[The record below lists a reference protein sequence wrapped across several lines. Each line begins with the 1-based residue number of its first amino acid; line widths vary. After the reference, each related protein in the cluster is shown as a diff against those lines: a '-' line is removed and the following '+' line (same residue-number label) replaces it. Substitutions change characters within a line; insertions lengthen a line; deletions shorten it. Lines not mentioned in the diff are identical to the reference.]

1 MSTGM
6 WEKGNVYKIWGMTAV
21 LCLIAV
27 AGVFG
32 MRAHYVRQLQT
43 LVGAVY
49 DENPQAAALVLE
61 KMFTEDSGEET
72 VRNGKW
78 AAGALGYTEN
88 AYQIYMERVFP
99 DRGQTLWGVFL
110 LLAAAGICGWALCQY
125 RGQRREIESLIQR
138 TRQASQY
145 LDTHRR
151 DDGGEFIFE
160 RKERT
165 GFVREGLEDV
175 IGELLTKGRIQ
186 KSYFEQRQRQM
197 EIFMENV
204 AHQVKTPLAGMLLNM
219 ELLQERR
226 EWRMISGI
234 EEQGTEGAT
243 SRDARTLLCDSI
255 RQGEKMRVFLKKLL
269 DLARMEAG
277 KIHFRKESVE
287 LRELLEEIEEEF
299 PEGKVVVEFAG
310 ESEMDSQSMIN
321 STHMDS
327 QSTINSTH
335 EEDDA
340 IFIRGDRLWLYEALF
355 NLADNGVKHGGEEG
369 TVRIKVVRLPEE
381 IKITVSDRGQGMTVE
396 DREHLFERYYV
407 GSSSDEFSSGI
418 GLHLAQNVIQGHF
431 GSIRAICP
439 SEGGI
444 VIEIRLPGFRLKEK
458 LFE

>member
-1 MSTGM
+1 MSTAM

-27 AGVFG
+27 AGVLG

-49 DENPQAAALVLE
+49 NENPQAAALVLE
-61 KMFTEDSGEET
+61 KMFTENSGEET

-78 AAGALGYTEN
+78 AARALGYTEN

-110 LLAAAGICGWALCQY
+110 LLAAAGICGWVVRQY
-125 RGQRREIESLIQR
+125 RRQRQEIESLIQR

-145 LDTHRR
+145 LDTHRG
-151 DDGGEFIFE
+151 DDGAPFIIEHTEGADFLW
-160 RKERT
+160 
-165 GFVREGLEDV
+165 GGLESV
-175 IGELLTKGRIQ
+175 IGELLAKGRVQ
-186 KSYFEQRQRQM
+186 KEYFENRQSQM
-197 EIFMENV
+197 ELFMENI
-204 AHQVKTPLAGMLLNM
+204 AHQVKTPLSGMLLNM

-226 EWRMISGI
+226 EWKMVHEAEKQRVDGKGFRSS
-234 EEQGTEGAT
+234 QV
-243 SRDARTLLCDSI
+243 LLSDSI
-255 RQGEKMRVFLKKLL
+255 HQGEKIRILLKKLL

-277 KIHFRKESVE
+277 KIHFQREPVE
-287 LRELLEEIEEEF
+287 LRELLEEVEEEF
-299 PEGKVVVEFAG
+299 SEGKVVVEFTG
-310 ESEMDSQSMIN
+310 ELETDN
-321 STHMDS
+321 

-335 EEDDA
+335 TDEGA
-340 IFIRGDRLWLYEALF
+340 IFIRGDRQWLYEALF
-355 NLADNGVKHGGEEG
+355 NLADNGIKHGGTAG
-369 TVRIKVVRLPEE
+369 TVRIGVISLPEE
-381 IKITVSDRGQGMTVE
+381 IKITVSDRGQGMAAQ

-407 GSSSDEFSSGI
+407 GDSSDEFSSGI

-439 SEGGI
+439 SEGGT

-458 LFE
+458 LQE

>member
-1 MSTGM
+1 M
-6 WEKGNVYKIWGMTAV
+6 WEKGNVYKIWGMTV
-21 LCLIAV
+21 GLCLIAM
-27 AGVFG
+27 AGVLW
-32 MRAHYVRQLQT
+32 MRMDYVRQLQT

-49 DENPQAAALVLE
+49 DENPQAAALVME
-61 KMFTEDSGEET
+61 KLFAENDGEEA
-72 VRNGKW
+72 VRTGRQ
-78 AAGALGYTEN
+78 AAAVLGYTEN
-88 AYQIYMERVFP
+88 AFQIYMERVFS
-99 DRGQTLWGVFL
+99 DGGQILWGVFL
-110 LLAAAGICGWALCQY
+110 LLAAAGICCWGICQY
-125 RGQRREIESLIQR
+125 WSQQREIQSLIKR
-138 TRQASQY
+138 IRQASQY

-151 DDGGEFIFE
+151 DDGRKFIFE
-160 RKERT
+160 GKEKT
-165 GFVREGLEDV
+165 GILCEGLENV
-175 IGELLTKGRIQ
+175 IRELLTKSRIQ
-186 KSYFEQRQRQM
+186 KRYFEQRQRQM
-197 EIFMENV
+197 ELFIENI

-219 ELLQERR
+219 ELIQERR
-226 EWRMISGI
+226 EWSMPGGL
-234 EEQGTEGAT
+234 EEQRPEGET

-255 RQGEKMRVFLKKLL
+255 RQGEKMRVLLKKLL

-299 PEGKVVVEFAG
+299 PEGKVAVEFAE
-310 ESEMDSQSMIN
+310 ESETDRW
-321 STHMDS
+321 
-327 QSTINSTH
+327 STINSTH
-335 EEDDA
+335 EEES

-369 TVRIKVVRLPEE
+369 TVRIKVVRLSEE

-439 SEGGI
+439 SEGGT

-458 LFE
+458 LQE